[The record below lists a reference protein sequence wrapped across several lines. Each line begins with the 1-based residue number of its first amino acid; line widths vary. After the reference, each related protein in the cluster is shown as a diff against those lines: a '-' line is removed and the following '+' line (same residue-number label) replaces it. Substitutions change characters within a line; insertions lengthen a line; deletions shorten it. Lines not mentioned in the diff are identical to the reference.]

1 MSRRARPRA
10 TSTTGAGEL
19 LALVR
24 SGQAATRL
32 DLTRLS
38 GFARSTVTDRLE
50 QLLSAG
56 LLLATG
62 PAASTGGRR
71 PSSFAFNHEAGV
83 VLVAALGASSAQ
95 IACCDLAANV
105 LADERHAID
114 IAAGP
119 EQILPLVAERL
130 SVVLDLAG
138 RADDDVRGV
147 AIGVPGPVDFA
158 ARRVV
163 SPPIMTGWDGVDIP
177 GMIDL
182 PYPGPVLIEKDAN
195 LMALGEHRARLRDES
210 TVLFVKVGT
219 GVGSGIIVAGELHR
233 GSEGAAGDIGHIRGP
248 GLNEICRC
256 GRRGCIEATVGGWA
270 LARDLQARGRETKA
284 CADVVKLLRA
294 RDPEA
299 IELVRSVG
307 PVLGGAIAEGVSF
320 LNPSTVV
327 LGGDVADA
335 EHELLSAIQEVVYS
349 RSLPLATRHLRI
361 RRSELG
367 ERAGVIG
374 GAHLVIEHV
383 FAPDAVDRGLESK
396 AAYRQPTPGAATAVS
411 SS

>member
-1 MSRRARPRA
+1 M
-10 TSTTGAGEL
+10 TGAGEL

-24 SGQAATRL
+24 SGQATTRL

-38 GFARSTVTDRLE
+38 GFARSTVADRLE
-50 QLLSAG
+50 QLLAAG
-56 LLLATG
+56 LLVATG

-71 PSSFAFNHEAGV
+71 PVSFAFNHQAGV

-105 LADERHAID
+105 LADERHAIE

-119 EQILPLVAERL
+119 ERILPLVAERL
-130 SVVLDLAG
+130 KAVLELAG
-138 RADDDVRGV
+138 RADDAVRGV
-147 AIGVPGPVDFA
+147 AIGVPGPVDVA
-158 ARRVV
+158 ARHVV

-177 GMIDL
+177 RMLGL
-182 PYPGPVLIEKDAN
+182 PYPGPVLVEKDAN
-195 LMALGEHRARLRDES
+195 LMALGEHRTLLTTES
-210 TVLFVKVGT
+210 NVLFVKVGT
-219 GVGSGIIVAGELHR
+219 GVGSGIIAAGELHR
-233 GSEGAAGDIGHIRGP
+233 GSEGAAGDIGHILGP
-248 GLNEICRC
+248 GLNEVCRC

-270 LARDLQARGRETKA
+270 LARELEARGRDTKA
-284 CADVVKLLRA
+284 CVDVVKLLRA

-307 PVLGGAIAEGVSF
+307 PVLGEAIAEGVSF

-335 EHELLSAIQEVVYS
+335 EPQLLSAVQEVVYA
-349 RSLPLATRHLRI
+349 RSLPLATRNLRI

-374 GAHLVIEHV
+374 GAHLIIEHV
-383 FAPDAVDRGLESK
+383 FAPEAVDRELEPRPNASPPDR
-396 AAYRQPTPGAATAVS
+396 AAILST
-411 SS
+411 